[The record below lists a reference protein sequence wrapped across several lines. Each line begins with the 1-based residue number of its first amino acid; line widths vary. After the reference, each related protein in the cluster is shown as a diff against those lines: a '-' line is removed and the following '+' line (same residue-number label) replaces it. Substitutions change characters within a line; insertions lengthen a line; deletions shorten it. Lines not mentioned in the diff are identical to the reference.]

1 MTTTVYDR
9 VNALVAT
16 DSRWSVDLST
26 HGYDGHILYIDDTGF
41 GKLAPRND
49 FVMLLAGDG
58 LLIQLWKHWWRGDL
72 SQQEPPVVLP
82 TGQSVN
88 LHIVKKSTNEV
99 IFDKGQK
106 LVVKNN
112 ETEELFAVFTGSG
125 CGAAAQNWM
134 YSHCARSAI
143 EESKKLDPYTGGT
156 VRFLD
161 FRTNASL
168 VEDSVSTISEVNEA
182 LLQRGLIM
190 DTKNPHSPHV
200 SISAQEVAEVR
211 QMLVSGSI
219 TPCAPVGQRT
229 QDWDDN
235 SKLRLANAIQRIREE
250 EAQMR

>member
-16 DSRWSVDLST
+16 DSRWSVDLSP

-106 LVVKNN
+106 
-112 ETEELFAVFTGSG
+112 
-125 CGAAAQNWM
+125 
-134 YSHCARSAI
+134 
-143 EESKKLDPYTGGT
+143 
-156 VRFLD
+156 
-161 FRTNASL
+161 
-168 VEDSVSTISEVNEA
+168 
-182 LLQRGLIM
+182 
-190 DTKNPHSPHV
+190 
-200 SISAQEVAEVR
+200 
-211 QMLVSGSI
+211 
-219 TPCAPVGQRT
+219 
-229 QDWDDN
+229 
-235 SKLRLANAIQRIREE
+235 
-250 EAQMR
+250 

>member
-16 DSRWSVDLST
+16 DSRWSVDLSP

-112 ETEELFAVFTGSG
+112 ETEELFKLSLQAQDAVLLRKTG
-125 CGAAAQNWM
+125 CTAIAQDQQ
-134 YSHCARSAI
+134 
-143 EESKKLDPYTGGT
+143 L
-156 VRFLD
+156 
-161 FRTNASL
+161 
-168 VEDSVSTISEVNEA
+168 
-182 LLQRGLIM
+182 
-190 DTKNPHSPHV
+190 KNLK
-200 SISAQEVAEVR
+200 A
-211 QMLVSGSI
+211 
-219 TPCAPVGQRT
+219 
-229 QDWDDN
+229 
-235 SKLRLANAIQRIREE
+235 
-250 EAQMR
+250 